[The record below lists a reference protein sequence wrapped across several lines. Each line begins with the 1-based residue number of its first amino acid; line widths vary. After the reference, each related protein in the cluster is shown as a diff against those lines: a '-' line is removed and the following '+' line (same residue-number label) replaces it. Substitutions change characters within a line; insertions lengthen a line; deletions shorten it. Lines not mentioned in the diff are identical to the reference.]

1 MWPGVILSV
10 LNAIKIVLVFV
21 FLCFMCKKK
30 SCSIRFKQHDMHIFV
45 LELLKNVTQSKK
57 VVLNLV
63 FIL

>member
-10 LNAIKIVLVFV
+10 INATEIVLVFV
-21 FLCFMCKKK
+21 VLCFRCKKK
-30 SCSIRFKQHDMHIFV
+30 SCSIRFKQREMHIFV
-45 LELLKNVTQSKK
+45 LDLLKNVTQSKK